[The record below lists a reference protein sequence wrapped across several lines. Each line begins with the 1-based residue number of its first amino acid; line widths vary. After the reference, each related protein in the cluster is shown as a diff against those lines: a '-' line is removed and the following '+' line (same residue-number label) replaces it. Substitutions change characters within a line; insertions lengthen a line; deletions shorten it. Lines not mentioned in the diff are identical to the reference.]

1 MKYECTKACSLPAR
15 RLSCRFER
23 PVQLRHETMTPSPIR
38 PLNEQEGHMMRMLVN
53 MIICMGIAA
62 IPVFVGWQRFR

>member
-1 MKYECTKACSLPAR
+1 M
-15 RLSCRFER
+15 
-23 PVQLRHETMTPSPIR
+23 MPSPVR

>member
-1 MKYECTKACSLPAR
+1 
-15 RLSCRFER
+15 
-23 PVQLRHETMTPSPIR
+23 
-38 PLNEQEGHMMRMLVN
+38 MMQMLVN